1 MFDIL
6 KSLAWDLS
14 SAGQR
19 YLHLEALIRNAP
31 GGFGIAL
38 RRALLGR
45 YFARAG
51 SGLNIFP
58 GARIIGV
65 HKLAVGDRCY
75 IGYDNVIQASGGVE
89 LGDDVVLG
97 PGVKIWSVN
106 HVFARDDVHIMDQGY
121 ELKPVAIGRGV
132 WIAGDCFIMPGARI
146 GDHAVVSAGSV
157 VGAKDVEPYA
167 IVAGNPARRIGSRRD
182 RFAGEL
188 PSGGPPPDGFPG
200 S

>member
-1 MFDIL
+1 MFHVL
-6 KSLAWDLS
+6 KSLVSDLRS
-14 SAGQR
+14 PGQR
-19 YLHLEALIRNAP
+19 YAHLEALVRNAP
-31 GGFGIAL
+31 GGFGVAL

-45 YFARAG
+45 FFARAG

-65 HKLAVGDRCY
+65 HRLAVGDRCY
-75 IGYDNVIQASGGVE
+75 IGYDNVIQATGGVE
-89 LGDDVVLG
+89 IGDDVVLG
-97 PGVKIWSVN
+97 PSVKIWSVN

-121 ELKPVAIGRGV
+121 EFKRVVIGRGV

-146 GDHAVVSAGSV
+146 GDHAIVSAGSV

-182 RFAGEL
+182 RVGGDL
-188 PSGGPPPDGFPG
+188 SSGGLLGGRFPG